1 MAKAAFAAGCFWG
14 VEFKFSKLKGMVS
27 TQVGYM
33 GGHMENPTYPDVC
46 SGETGHAETVLIEY
60 DENIIK
66 YEDLLSFFWNLHN
79 PTQSNGQGFDI
90 GTQYRS
96 IIFYYDE
103 NQKKAAEKSKIE
115 LNKSKKYNKPIVTE
129 IIPATIF
136 WKAEE
141 YHQKYFERRHSN

>member
-14 VEFKFSKLKGMVS
+14 VEFKFSRLEGVIE

-46 SGETGHAETVLIEY
+46 SGETGHAETALIEY

-79 PTQSNGQGFDI
+79 PTQLNGQGFDI
-90 GTQYRS
+90 GSQYRS
-96 IIFYYDE
+96 IIFYYND
-103 NQKKAAEKSKIE
+103 NQKESAEKSK
-115 LNKSKKYNKPIVTE
+115 NKLEKNNKYNKPVVTE

-141 YHQKYFERRHSN
+141 YHQKYFEQKHF